1 MCTGNPGY
9 IVADETAKVQ
19 LYFSTPG
26 GVAMNVLNF
35 RTDGGWNAVSLDVLV
50 DEIATSWEAQFS
62 PLQSD
67 QVECYRIV
75 ATDLGAPIPA
85 QVDKAPVNDLTGG
98 RASVIMPGNVTVV
111 TKFGT
116 GLAGR
121 SQRGRTYHIGLTD
134 DQCVGDSLVA
144 GMADT
149 IRDAWI
155 DFAGEV
161 HDSPAAADLVVVS
174 YCHNKAW
181 RTAAQVLNV
190 TTFTTE
196 DVLDSQRKR
205 LFGRGM

>member
-35 RTDGGWNAVSLDVLV
+35 RADGGWNAVSLDVLV
-50 DEIATSWEAQFS
+50 DEVATSWEAQFS

-75 ATDLGAPIPA
+75 ATDLGNPIPY
-85 QVDKAPVNDLTGG
+85 QVDKAPTNDLTGG

-134 DQCVGDSLVA
+134 DQCSGDSLVA

-174 YCHNKAW
+174 YCHNNAW
-181 RTAAQVLNV
+181 RPAAQVLDV
-190 TTFTTE
+190 IAFTTE
-196 DVLDSQRKR
+196 GILDSQRKR

>member
-174 YCHNKAW
+174 YCHNNAW
-181 RTAAQVLNV
+181 RAAAQVLNV
-190 TTFTTE
+190 TAFTTE

-205 LFGRGM
+205 LSGRGM

>member
-19 LYFSTPG
+19 MYFSTPG

-50 DEIATSWEAQFS
+50 DEVATSWEAQFS

-134 DQCVGDSLVA
+134 DMCVGDSLVA

-174 YCHNKAW
+174 YCHNNAW

-196 DVLDSQRKR
+196 GILDSQRKR

>member
-1 MCTGNPGY
+1 MCFGNPGF
-9 IVADETAKVQ
+9 IPADETAKVQ
-19 LYFSTPG
+19 LYFATPG

-35 RTDGGWNAVSLDVLV
+35 RADGGWNATALDVLV
-50 DEIATSWEAQFS
+50 DAIATSWEAQFS

-75 ATDLGAPIPA
+75 ATDLAVAIPS
-85 QVDKAPVNDLTGG
+85 QVDKAPENDLTGG
-98 RASVIMPGNVTVV
+98 RVSPAMPGNVTVV

-121 SQRGRTYHIGLTD
+121 SQRGRSYHIGLTD
-134 DQCVGDSLVA
+134 DQCVGDRLVA

-149 IRDAWI
+149 IRDAWV

-161 HDSPAAADLVVVS
+161 HDSAAAADLVVVS
-174 YCHNKAW
+174 YCHNNAW
-181 RTAAQVLNV
+181 RTNAQVLAV
-190 TTFTTE
+190 TAFTTE